1 MTQLHK
7 HLIVRA
13 DIGWCPQE
21 EDLNKISDWFRS
33 LIKKIDMKLLAG
45 PYTTYV
51 NEKDNKGMTSVA
63 IIETSH
69 IALHI
74 WDEVSPGLM
83 QLDVYSCADFNPPD
97 VFDKVNEL
105 FQTIK
110 MEYKFLDREKEL
122 VEVKIKGFFFD
133 KRLLFLRAYDRI
145 GFLNRGSQIRILQ
158 SAP

>member
-21 EDLNKISDWFRS
+21 EDLNKISDWIRS

-51 NEKDNKGMTSVA
+51 NEKGNKGMTSVA

-122 VEVKIKGFFFD
+122 VEVKV
-133 KRLLFLRAYDRI
+133 
-145 GFLNRGSQIRILQ
+145 
-158 SAP
+158 

>member
-1 MTQLHK
+1 MTQQHK

-21 EDLNKISDWFRS
+21 EDLNKISDWIRS

-51 NEKDNKGMTSVA
+51 GEKGNKGMTSVA

-122 VEVKIKGFFFD
+122 VDVKV
-133 KRLLFLRAYDRI
+133 
-145 GFLNRGSQIRILQ
+145 
-158 SAP
+158 

>member
-1 MTQLHK
+1 MTQQHK

-21 EDLNKISDWFRS
+21 EDLNKISDWIRS
-33 LIKKIDMKLLAG
+33 LIKKIEMKLLAG

-51 NEKDNKGMTSVA
+51 GEKGNKGMTSVA

-110 MEYKFLDREKEL
+110 MKYKFLDREKEL
-122 VEVKIKGFFFD
+122 VEVKV
-133 KRLLFLRAYDRI
+133 
-145 GFLNRGSQIRILQ
+145 
-158 SAP
+158 

>member
-1 MTQLHK
+1 MTQRHK

-21 EDLNKISDWFRS
+21 EDLNKISDWIRS

-122 VEVKIKGFFFD
+122 VEVKV
-133 KRLLFLRAYDRI
+133 
-145 GFLNRGSQIRILQ
+145 
-158 SAP
+158 

>member
-1 MTQLHK
+1 MTQQHK

-21 EDLNKISDWFRS
+21 EDLNKISDWIRS

-51 NEKDNKGMTSVA
+51 NEKGNKGMTSVA

-69 IALHI
+69 ISLHI

-122 VEVKIKGFFFD
+122 VEVKI
-133 KRLLFLRAYDRI
+133 
-145 GFLNRGSQIRILQ
+145 
-158 SAP
+158 

>member
-1 MTQLHK
+1 MTQKHI

-13 DIGWCPQE
+13 DIGWCPKE
-21 EDLNKISDWFRS
+21 EDLNKISDWIRA

-51 NEKDNKGMTSVA
+51 NEKGNKGMTSVA

-74 WDEVSPGLM
+74 WDESNPGLM
-83 QLDVYSCADFNPPD
+83 QLDVYSCADFLPND
-97 VFDKVNEL
+97 VFNQVNL
-105 FQTIK
+105 MFKTIK

-122 VEVKIKGFFFD
+122 VEVN
-133 KRLLFLRAYDRI
+133 L
-145 GFLNRGSQIRILQ
+145 
-158 SAP
+158 

>member
-1 MTQLHK
+1 MTQQHK

-21 EDLNKISDWFRS
+21 EDLNKISDWIRN
-33 LIKKIDMKLLAG
+33 LIKKIDMRLLAG

-51 NEKDNKGMTSVA
+51 NEKDNKGMTSIA

-74 WDEVSPGLM
+74 WDEVRPGLM

-122 VEVKIKGFFFD
+122 VEVKI
-133 KRLLFLRAYDRI
+133 
-145 GFLNRGSQIRILQ
+145 
-158 SAP
+158 

>member
-1 MTQLHK
+1 MTQQHK

-21 EDLNKISDWFRS
+21 ENLNIISDWIRS

-51 NEKDNKGMTSVA
+51 SEKGNKGMTSVA

-122 VEVKIKGFFFD
+122 VEVKV
-133 KRLLFLRAYDRI
+133 
-145 GFLNRGSQIRILQ
+145 
-158 SAP
+158 

>member
-1 MTQLHK
+1 MTQQHK

-21 EDLNKISDWFRS
+21 EDLNKISDWIRS
-33 LIKKIDMKLLAG
+33 LTKKIDMKLLAG

-51 NEKDNKGMTSVA
+51 NEKGNKGMTSVA

-83 QLDVYSCADFNPPD
+83 QLDVYSCADFNPSD

-122 VEVKIKGFFFD
+122 VEVKV
-133 KRLLFLRAYDRI
+133 
-145 GFLNRGSQIRILQ
+145 
-158 SAP
+158 

>member
-1 MTQLHK
+1 MPLFKEVLMTQQHK

-21 EDLNKISDWFRS
+21 EDLNKISDWIRS

-51 NEKDNKGMTSVA
+51 SEVGNKGMTSIA

-74 WDEVSPGLM
+74 WEETSPGLM
-83 QLDVYSCADFNPPD
+83 QLDVYSCAYFNPQD
-97 VFDKVNEL
+97 VFDNVNEL
-105 FQTIK
+105 FRTIK

-122 VEVKIKGFFFD
+122 VEV
-133 KRLLFLRAYDRI
+133 
-145 GFLNRGSQIRILQ
+145 NM
-158 SAP
+158 

>member
-1 MTQLHK
+1 MTQQHK

-21 EDLNKISDWFRS
+21 ENLNIISDWIRS

-51 NEKDNKGMTSVA
+51 NKKGNKGMTSVA

-69 IALHI
+69 ISLHI

-122 VEVKIKGFFFD
+122 VEVKV
-133 KRLLFLRAYDRI
+133 
-145 GFLNRGSQIRILQ
+145 
-158 SAP
+158 

>member
-1 MTQLHK
+1 MTQQHK

-21 EDLNKISDWFRS
+21 EDLNKISDWIRS

-83 QLDVYSCADFNPPD
+83 QLDVYSCANFNPPD
-97 VFDKVNEL
+97 VFDKINAL

-110 MEYKFLDREKEL
+110 MEYQFLDREKEL
-122 VEVKIKGFFFD
+122 VEVKV
-133 KRLLFLRAYDRI
+133 
-145 GFLNRGSQIRILQ
+145 
-158 SAP
+158 

>member
-1 MTQLHK
+1 MTQQHK
-7 HLIVRA
+7 HLIVRT

-21 EDLNKISDWFRS
+21 EDLNKISDWIRS

-51 NEKDNKGMTSVA
+51 SEKGNKGMTSVA

-83 QLDVYSCADFNPPD
+83 QLDVYSCANFNPPD
-97 VFDKVNEL
+97 VFDKINAL

-122 VEVKIKGFFFD
+122 VEVKV
-133 KRLLFLRAYDRI
+133 
-145 GFLNRGSQIRILQ
+145 
-158 SAP
+158 

>member
-1 MTQLHK
+1 MTQQHK

-21 EDLNKISDWFRS
+21 EDLNKISDWIRS

-51 NEKDNKGMTSVA
+51 NEKGNKGMTSVA

-110 MEYKFLDREKEL
+110 MEYKFLDREKKL
-122 VEVKIKGFFFD
+122 VEVKV
-133 KRLLFLRAYDRI
+133 
-145 GFLNRGSQIRILQ
+145 
-158 SAP
+158 

>member
-13 DIGWCPQE
+13 DIDWCPKE
-21 EDLNKISDWFRS
+21 EDLNKISDWIRS

-51 NEKDNKGMTSVA
+51 SEKGNKGMTSVA

-122 VEVKIKGFFFD
+122 VEVKV
-133 KRLLFLRAYDRI
+133 
-145 GFLNRGSQIRILQ
+145 
-158 SAP
+158 

>member
-1 MTQLHK
+1 MTQQHK

-21 EDLNKISDWFRS
+21 ENLNKISDWIRS

-51 NEKDNKGMTSVA
+51 NEKGNKGMTSVA

-122 VEVKIKGFFFD
+122 VEVKI
-133 KRLLFLRAYDRI
+133 
-145 GFLNRGSQIRILQ
+145 
-158 SAP
+158 

>member
-1 MTQLHK
+1 MTQKHK

-21 EDLNKISDWFRS
+21 EDLNKISDWIRV

-51 NEKDNKGMTSVA
+51 CEKGNKGMTSVA

-74 WDEVSPGLM
+74 WDECNPGLM
-83 QLDVYSCADFNPPD
+83 QLDVYSCADFIPKD
-97 VFDKVNEL
+97 VFDEINKIFKTV
-105 FQTIK
+105 K

-122 VEVKIKGFFFD
+122 MEVK
-133 KRLLFLRAYDRI
+133 
-145 GFLNRGSQIRILQ
+145 Q
-158 SAP
+158 

>member
-1 MTQLHK
+1 
-7 HLIVRA
+7 
-13 DIGWCPQE
+13 
-21 EDLNKISDWFRS
+21 
-33 LIKKIDMKLLAG
+33 MKLLAG

-51 NEKDNKGMTSVA
+51 NDTGNKGMTSVA

-83 QLDVYSCADFNPPD
+83 QLDVYSCANFNPQD
-97 VFDKVNEL
+97 VFDKVDEL

-122 VEVKIKGFFFD
+122 IEVKV
-133 KRLLFLRAYDRI
+133 
-145 GFLNRGSQIRILQ
+145 
-158 SAP
+158 